1 MQFCDV
7 DNCRGTCRQP
17 ELLQK
22 LDKYLR
28 ILVAGKPINEDDIDW
43 VEQFYQKI
51 KRTVSGLVITD
62 KKEKLS
68 IVEATGMSLRH
79 CFKCPN
85 GELSYISV

>member
-17 ELLQK
+17 KLLQK
-22 LDKYLR
+22 LDKCLQ
-28 ILVAGKPINEDDIDW
+28 ILVVGKPINEDDIDCM
-43 VEQFYQKI
+43 EQFYQKI